1 MKKKKASSLISILL
15 ILAVALYPFAWSGA
29 AMAAPEA
36 KDVLV
41 LKAGSVKGTI
51 VDTTGRGVARLP
63 MKLLNNDG
71 AVVTKTVTDESGVF
85 AMKDLDAGRYTLGV
99 GKDYNRKLALKKKAE
114 TSEMKVVVPVEGSLA
129 PAAGFTVTHLL
140 VGGIAVAVIG
150 GVAVAASG
158 GGGGG
163 GGTVSP

>member
-1 MKKKKASSLISILL
+1 MKKKKVRSLISILL
-15 ILAVALYPFAWSGA
+15 TLAVALYPFAWSGA

-51 VDTTGRGVARLP
+51 VDTTGRGVAKLP
-63 MKLLNNDG
+63 MKLLDNDG
-71 AVVTKTVTDESGVF
+71 AIVTKTVTDESGVF
-85 AMKDLDAGRYTLGV
+85 TMKDLDAGRYTLGV
-99 GKDYNRKLALKKKAE
+99 GKDYNLKLALKKKGE
-114 TSEMKVVVPVEGSLA
+114 TSDMKVVVPVEGSVA
-129 PAAGFTVTHLL
+129 PAAGFTMTHLL
-140 VGGIAVAVIG
+140 VGGIGVVIIG

-163 GGTVSP
+163 GRVSP